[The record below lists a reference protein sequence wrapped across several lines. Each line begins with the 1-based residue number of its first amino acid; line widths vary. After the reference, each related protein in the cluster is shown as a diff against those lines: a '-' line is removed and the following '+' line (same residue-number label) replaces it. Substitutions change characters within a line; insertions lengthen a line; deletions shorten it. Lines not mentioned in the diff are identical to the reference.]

1 MNQPVSEKGYK
12 GLGMEGFTAKWYASL
27 TLRSLDEFKRI
38 CCKWREA
45 VLVG

>member
-27 TLRSLDEFKRI
+27 TLIVRRI
-38 CCKWREA
+38 QA
-45 VLVG
+45 DLLQMA